1 MGIDNRACDLP
12 LSIPGAQNAESTTS
26 LTAQA
31 LLDEHRLPPESYDW
45 IVQQGTDS
53 AFYSYDQDSGYNA
66 TVPEQFNGHI
76 DAWSDDYLAGLKQDL
91 SPTETGMPD
100 ITLDSDIEIEE
111 DGNGDERKSE

>member
-1 MGIDNRACDLP
+1 MGIDNRACDPPLP
-12 LSIPGAQNAESTTS
+12 ILGAQNTESATT

-45 IVQQGTDS
+45 IVQQWTDS
-53 AFYSYDQDSGYNA
+53 AYFSCDQDSGYNA
-66 TVPEQFNGHI
+66 TVLEQSNGHS
-76 DAWSDDYLAGLKQDL
+76 DAWPDLAGLKPDL

-100 ITLDSDIEIEE
+100 ITLDSDIEIEK